1 MDIIAENSDQ
11 ENVKALQ
18 KLLDG
23 KDKTINELKE
33 KLKIPSTQVLQT
45 DELTKAESEADIL
58 HQRIL
63 HLHTQICSLK
73 HENEVLSGKLASTPD
88 TTNPPTVWPREG
100 IAAS

>member
-11 ENVKALQ
+11 ANVKVLQ

-45 DELTKAESEADIL
+45 NELTKDEFEADIL

-63 HLHTQICSLK
+63 QLHTQI
-73 HENEVLSGKLASTPD
+73 
-88 TTNPPTVWPREG
+88 
-100 IAAS
+100 